1 MNKEKNIQIKFLID
15 SNINFDFRKI
25 LKINKVTIQFV
36 MWKILRNFV
45 FDNLNIIIKFKINWK
60 FYLTLQNEGGI
71 IWII

>member
-36 MWKILRNFV
+36 M
-45 FDNLNIIIKFKINWK
+45 
-60 FYLTLQNEGGI
+60 
-71 IWII
+71 